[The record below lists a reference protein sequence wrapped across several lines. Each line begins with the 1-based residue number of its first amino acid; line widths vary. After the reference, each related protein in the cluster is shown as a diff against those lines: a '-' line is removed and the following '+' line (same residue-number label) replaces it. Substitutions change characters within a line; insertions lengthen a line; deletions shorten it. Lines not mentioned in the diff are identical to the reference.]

1 MADEE
6 VLSQKQQFNNSPWA
20 KIALGEPQSITKKLQ
35 QPRGAQKLKMVHRKV
50 QEALYLRVKCYS
62 NPEASTVQCQEEFC
76 RLQLPMGKK
85 ESREAPEALTTTMD
99 LHSLLY

>member
-20 KIALGEPQSITKKLQ
+20 KIALGELQSITKKLQ

-50 QEALYLRVKCYS
+50 QEALYLRYS

-76 RLQLPMGKK
+76 RLQLPMGEK